1 MGANHGVGNDGS
13 RFEVSETFATR
24 WNDREI
30 CREPEKLRWI
40 TWDAGL
46 TTVAW
51 FLTSLVFSFYLD
63 HFANYNAT
71 YGTLGTLIGFMAWIW
86 ISVVLLILG
95 AEVDAELEHQ
105 TAKDTPTGEP
115 LPIGTR
121 VLSLLIPLDGRSI
134 DRNYTKKVTGS
145 KETEQEPQEKL
156 YLVVLVPRPKAARS
170 IP

>member
-13 RFEVSETFATR
+13 WFEVSETFATR

-51 FLTSLVFSFYLD
+51 FLTSFVFSFYLD

-71 YGTLGTLIGFMAWIW
+71 YGTLCALIGFMVCLARRSMRNLNIRPQR
-86 ISVVLLILG
+86 IRRRVNRCPSG
-95 AEVDAELEHQ
+95 R
-105 TAKDTPTGEP
+105 G
-115 LPIGTR
+115 

-134 DRNYTKKVTGS
+134 DRNYAKKATGS
-145 KETEQEPQEKL
+145 REAEQEPQEKL

-170 IP
+170 IPWR